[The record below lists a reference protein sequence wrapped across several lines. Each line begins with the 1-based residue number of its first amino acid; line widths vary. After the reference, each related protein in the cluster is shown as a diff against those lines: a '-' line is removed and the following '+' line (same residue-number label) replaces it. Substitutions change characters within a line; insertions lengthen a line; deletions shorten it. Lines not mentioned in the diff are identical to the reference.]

1 MGKLVCLLVVAQL
14 INSAAGA
21 HSWYPKECCSDNDC
35 RPVPCAEL
43 TKINLGLMWRRSVIF
58 NDTQTRDSLD
68 QFCHAASSLM
78 PVSICRS
85 ASLFR
90 W

>member
-1 MGKLVCLLVVAQL
+1 MAKLVCLLVVAQL

-43 TKINLGLMWRRSVIF
+43 TKINLDVAPLSHF
-58 NDTQTRDSLD
+58 Q
-68 QFCHAASSLM
+68 
-78 PVSICRS
+78 
-85 ASLFR
+85 
-90 W
+90 

>member
-1 MGKLVCLLVVAQL
+1 VAQL

-58 NDTQTRDSLD
+58 DDTQTRDFVLHDSGQPGL
-68 QFCHAASSLM
+68 CET
-78 PVSICRS
+78 
-85 ASLFR
+85 
-90 W
+90 